1 VERCHPFRTTK
12 GDFMGELWIR
22 TISNGLIRA
31 DRVTE
36 ISSTR
41 GSLQEDQGYSL
52 KVIVDGKAHVVIDD
66 SELQGSLAERLEY
79 ARHVE
84 DALLLAMDEAK
95 GSEVAMVVCYEH
107 ENERWSLAAAAELA
121 GALPVHAPPREMT
134 GAS

>member
-1 VERCHPFRTTK
+1 
-12 GDFMGELWIR
+12 MGELWIR

-52 KVIVDGKAHVVIDD
+52 KVIVDGKPHVVIDD
-66 SELQGSLAERLEY
+66 SDLQGSLAERLEY

-84 DALLLAMDEAK
+84 DALLLAMDEAR
-95 GSEVAMVVCYEH
+95 GAEAAMVVCYEP
-107 ENERWSLAAAAELA
+107 ENERWSLATAAGLA
-121 GALPVHAPPREMT
+121 GTLRSAAPPREMT